1 MTSVSVSPSLEKDE
15 WLGEV
20 GPSEDRMLV
29 RVVARSRPVAQLV
42 ENKDGPNGL
51 DEPRKFALCGIE
63 PARRRDR
70 EPVPLAGAAGAA

>member
-20 GPSEDRMLV
+20 GPSEDRILV

-51 DEPRKFALCGIE
+51 DDPRKFALWGIE
-63 PARRRDR
+63 PARRR
-70 EPVPLAGAAGAA
+70 EKGWSTAWAEKFET